1 MVMLNTVNMEDF
13 DMNKIEALGD
23 NLISLQAEE
32 YHHLA
37 DEIKKI
43 IRIIKNSGREIHSE
57 LSSPLLFTNLNI
69 GLSFIWRREKFSII
83 QTIGP
88 GPVGTVHFVLT
99 NGGECYAFENEIK
112 ELI

>member
-1 MVMLNTVNMEDF
+1 
-13 DMNKIEALGD
+13 MNKIEVLGD
-23 NLISLQAEE
+23 KLVSLQAEE
-32 YHHLA
+32 YRHLA

-43 IRIIKNSGREIHSE
+43 IKAIKDSGREIHGE

-69 GLSFIWRREKFSII
+69 GLSFIWRREGISTI

-88 GPVGTVHFVLT
+88 GPVGTVHFVFT
-99 NGGECYAFENEIK
+99 DGGECYIFEDEIK